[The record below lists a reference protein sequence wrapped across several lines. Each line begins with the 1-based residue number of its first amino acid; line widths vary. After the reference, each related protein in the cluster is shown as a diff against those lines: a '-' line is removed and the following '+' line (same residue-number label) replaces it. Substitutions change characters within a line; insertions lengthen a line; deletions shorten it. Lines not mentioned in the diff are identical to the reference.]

1 MEYNIN
7 GAKIKVIRKEDDKGI
22 TILDAIVHSFIIDK
36 NRPKG
41 DELKNEDKPKPKK

>member
-7 GAKIKVIRKEDDKGI
+7 GSKIKVIRKEDDKGI
-22 TILDAIVHSFIIDK
+22 SIIDALIHSYVIEK

-41 DELKNEDKPKPKK
+41 ENKNESKPRKK

>member
-22 TILDAIVHSFIIDK
+22 TIIDVI
-36 NRPKG
+36 G
-41 DELKNEDKPKPKK
+41 F

>member
-7 GAKIKVIRKEDDKGI
+7 GSKIKVIRKEDDKGI
-22 TILDAIVHSFIIDK
+22 SIIDALIHSYVIEK

-41 DELKNEDKPKPKK
+41 ENKNESKTRKK